1 MLHHTQASW
10 DDLPLQY
17 RHSPYFT
24 IDTDVISLPV
34 SVPSIPSDELLEDD
48 DEAEDANAP
57 MDTNI
62 PDNITDLPSAKK
74 GPKSLKSLAVKCRET
89 LALIQTATYLCQRG
103 DALEQLNESLQE
115 SLSFIN
121 SNLYTD
127 SGLCPEVVKEDK
139 KTSKKRSAKQ
149 VDDRSDVSKESPSA
163 KRQKTDVK
171 ISNRRRSLKLRKKK
185 EPKDIPVPVGIQSVK
200 PGDRLKTSSK
210 TSDEQISGIWQ
221 LL

>member
-1 MLHHTQASW
+1 MTYHSSIVTPHT
-10 DDLPLQY
+10 
-17 RHSPYFT
+17 
-24 IDTDVISLPV
+24 SLLTQTSSVYSV

-89 LALIQTATYLCQRG
+89 LALFIQNATYLCQRG

-149 VDDRSDVSKESPSA
+149 GDDRSDVSKESPSA

-171 ISNRRRSLKLRKKK
+171 ISKRRRSLKLRKKK
-185 EPKDIPVPVGIQSVK
+185 ELKDIPVPVGIQSVK

-210 TSDEQISGIWQ
+210 TSDEQISGIW
-221 LL
+221 LLL